1 MFKKGEKYYNISK
14 DQFIRRPSNS
24 KRLAGFLLTSVAG
37 YLLNLHEFS
46 LIRKHNFKYRQITIS
61 YGLFTSFFEL
71 KDFTTMGYY
80 RARRLY
86 TVTMVHLWKY
96 MKYIHLLK
104 KDDQEL
110 FIQFI
115 EVLIDYWILC
125 DNVKTYKHFINY
137 TNLIYDTSIQYLFKD
152 YLLFSKKNIKKF
164 LNFNDYRELK
174 LLNETIYLE

>member
-1 MFKKGEKYYNISK
+1 MFKDNQKYYNISK
-14 DQFIRRPSNS
+14 ERFIYRPSNP
-24 KRLAGFLLTSVAG
+24 KKIAGLFLTSTLN
-37 YLLNLHEFS
+37 YLLRSPEFTF
-46 LIRKHNFKYRQITIS
+46 LCKFRDKHIIIS
-61 YGLFTSFFEL
+61 AGLFLTFFEL

-110 FIQFI
+110 FIQML

-137 TNLIYDTSIQYLFKD
+137 TNLVFDSSIQYLFKD

-164 LNFNDYRELK
+164 LNFNYNNKELN
-174 LLNETIYLE
+174 LLNETIYLD